1 MVFPLRYRTLNVFR
15 CFLNYF
21 IISLS
26 TLFVRKSIL
35 FLKKKGYCLETILAK
50 CSNACSLLLVC
61 WLYSVQVH
69 STVEV

>member
-21 IISLS
+21 IISL
-26 TLFVRKSIL
+26 LVRKSIL
-35 FLKKKGYCLETILAK
+35 FLIKKGYCLETILAK